1 MGAGTFGVNNSGKLN
16 YHLTWPRYFAPI
28 GARRCENGPLKGRF
42 EEIAEIRRQAQ
53 PSQKK

>member
-1 MGAGTFGVNNSGKLN
+1 MGAGTFGVNNSGKLI

-28 GARRCENGPLKGRF
+28 GARRCEIGTLKGRF